1 MANRLRRRTSDQT
14 VLGSNPAVAAALSP
28 WTRLFTPIVPR
39 RSLHISFYS
48 LSGHPCKIYTGKKKK
63 KMAKSTSLFHKG
75 CVVKNWTTFEGVY
88 FNNGMEQTKKKIDM
102 YKQCCLEKKVSY
114 LQESQN
120 AIVSSM
126 SDLRQEAPKCVS

>member
-1 MANRLRRRTSDQT
+1 MTLHA
-14 VLGSNPAVAAALSP
+14 PKLSEN
-28 WTRLFTPIVPR
+28 TTQFVIV
-39 RSLHISFYS
+39 
-48 LSGHPCKIYTGKKKK
+48 
-63 KMAKSTSLFHKG
+63 
-75 CVVKNWTTFEGVY
+75 GVY